1 MRARSVLSV
10 MALTTIIAG
19 GSFAVGCKSSKEV
32 SATEESVEAVPV
44 VIEEPFTEEHDGG
57 SVGWDIAPDGTVKAI
72 VKAPDGKPID
82 KDVSGKLTWKGPS
95 GDTEVP
101 LAFDAKTGLLVAA
114 GPKLEADL
122 TEVNYNIV
130 VAGKPWNGTLHVPA
144 GGTRV
149 IVEGAKKAEKRP
161 IPAGKTGPNGG
172 IIQVVGDDIVEVIA
186 DKASGQVRVYV
197 LDPDLKPIPV
207 GDRKIK
213 LAFAGPSSELVELSP
228 APDGLYAVGTVI
240 TKENP
245 VKLTVVV
252 AHPTHADVV
261 LVGYRPGMHVVVG
274 PSAPSLNVIVATT
287 WNVGVK
293 VKTTPGVVVVHD
305 DDDDDGRRVHV
316 IHVHGKHKHKHKH
329 KHKGKHGHVHVHG
342 HGHEHGHVHVHWH

>member
-1 MRARSVLSV
+1 MHAKRVVSAV
-10 MALTTIIAG
+10 ALTALIAG
-19 GSFAVGCKSSKEV
+19 SSLSAGCKSSAEASV
-32 SATEESVEAVPV
+32 TEESVEAAPV
-44 VIEEPFTEEHDGG
+44 ALEEPLTEEHDGG
-57 SVGWDIAPDGTVKAI
+57 SVAWEIAPDGAVRAL

-82 KDVSGKLTWKGPS
+82 KDVSGTLTWRGPN
-95 GDTEVP
+95 GEEKVP
-101 LAFDAKTGLLVAA
+101 LALDAKTGLLVAA

-122 TEVNYNIV
+122 TEVQYNVV

-149 IVEGAKKAEKRP
+149 IVEGARKAEKRP

-172 IIQVVGDDIVEVIA
+172 IIQVVGDDTIEVVA

-197 LDPDLKPIPV
+197 LDANLKPIPV

-213 LAFAGPSSELVELSP
+213 LGFVGSSSEVVVLTP
-228 APDGLYAVGTVI
+228 GPGGLYCVGTVAA
-240 TKENP
+240 KVNP

-261 LVGYRPGMHVVVG
+261 LVGYRPGVHVVVG
-274 PSAPSLNVIVATT
+274 PAAPALNVIVATT
-287 WNVGVK
+287 WSVGVK
-293 VKTTPGVVVVHD
+293 VNAAPGVVVVHD
-305 DDDDDGRRVHV
+305 DDDDDDDGRAVH

-329 KHKGKHGHVHVHG
+329 KHHHHPH
-342 HGHEHGHVHVHWH
+342 HRH

>member
-1 MRARSVLSV
+1 

-19 GSFAVGCKSSKEV
+19 SSFAAGCKSSAEV
-32 SATEESVEAVPV
+32 SVTEESVEAVPV
-44 VIEEPFTEEHDGG
+44 AIEEPLTEEHDGG
-57 SVGWDIAPDGTVKAI
+57 SVGWDIAPDGTVRAI

-82 KDVSGKLTWKGPS
+82 GDVSGKLTWKGPS
-95 GDTEVP
+95 GDAEVP

-122 TEVNYNIV
+122 TQVSYNIV

-149 IVEGAKKAEKRP
+149 IVEGARKAEKRP

-172 IIQVVGDDIVEVIA
+172 VIQVVGDDIVEVVA

-197 LDPDLKPIPV
+197 LSPDLKPIPV

-213 LAFAGPSSELVELSP
+213 LAFAGPSSELVVLKP
-228 APDGLYAVGTVI
+228 APGGLYAVGTV
-240 TKENP
+240 TTRVNP

-274 PSAPSLNVIVATT
+274 PRAPSLNVIVATT

-305 DDDDDGRRVHV
+305 DDDDDDDGRRVHV

-329 KHKGKHGHVHVHG
+329 KGKHGRG
-342 HGHEHGHVHVHWH
+342 HWH